1 MLEFFFAAGLRTDY
15 GASKTLRVLAYNTKT
30 NMAELE
36 IHHEGHESDAAGRT
50 VGIQA
55 AVLAVAL
62 AIVSIMSHRTH
73 TEAIITKSEANDAW
87 SHYQAARIKSHNVEL
102 GLNLL
107 VVIGAKGGAAE
118 KMAAD
123 YEGQKKKYE
132 AQAKDIQKEAEGH
145 EEASKVAEHR
155 ALRYDLGEGL
165 LEIALVLSSIYFI
178 ARKMMFPVIG
188 VIAGVAGIAIAV
200 TGLMV

>member
-1 MLEFFFAAGLRTDY
+1 
-15 GASKTLRVLAYNTKT
+15 
-30 NMAELE
+30 MAELE
-36 IHHEGHESDAAGRT
+36 IHHEGHESDSTGQM
-50 VGIQA
+50 VGILA

-87 SHYQAARIKSHNVEL
+87 SHYQAARIKTHNVEL

-107 VVIGAKGGAAE
+107 LVLGAKGEAAE
-118 KMAAD
+118 KMKAD
-123 YEGQKKKYE
+123 NEAQKKKYDS
-132 AQAKDIQKEAEGH
+132 QAKDIQKEAEGH
-145 EEASKVAEHR
+145 EAASQAAEHR
-155 ALRYDLGEGL
+155 ALRYDVGEGL

-188 VIAGVAGIAIAV
+188 VIAGVAGIAFAL
-200 TGLMV
+200 TGLAM

>member
-1 MLEFFFAAGLRTDY
+1 
-15 GASKTLRVLAYNTKT
+15 
-30 NMAELE
+30 MAELE
-36 IHHEGHESDAAGRT
+36 IHHEGHESDGKGQR
-50 VGIQA
+50 VGVLA

-87 SHYQAARIKSHNVEL
+87 SHYQAARIKTHNVEL

-107 VVIGAKGGAAE
+107 LVLGAKGEAAE
-118 KMAAD
+118 KMKAD
-123 YEGQKKKYE
+123 NEAQKKKYDS
-132 AQAKDIQKEAEGH
+132 QAKDIQKEAEGH
-145 EEASKVAEHR
+145 EAASQAAEHR
-155 ALRYDLGEGL
+155 ALRYDVGEGL

-188 VIAGVAGIAIAV
+188 VIAGVAGIAFAL
-200 TGLMV
+200 TGLAM